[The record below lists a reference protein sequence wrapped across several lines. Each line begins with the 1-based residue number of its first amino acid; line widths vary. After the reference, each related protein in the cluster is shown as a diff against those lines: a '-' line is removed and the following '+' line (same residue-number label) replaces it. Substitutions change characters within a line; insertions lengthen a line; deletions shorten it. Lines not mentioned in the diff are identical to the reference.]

1 MTESERERAVLIE
14 ALTRPDQYVL
24 RLPARDDFA
33 WAFIVSPSS
42 CPRSAGL

>member
-14 ALTRPDQYVL
+14 ALSPDQYVL

-33 WAFIVSPSS
+33 
-42 CPRSAGL
+42 